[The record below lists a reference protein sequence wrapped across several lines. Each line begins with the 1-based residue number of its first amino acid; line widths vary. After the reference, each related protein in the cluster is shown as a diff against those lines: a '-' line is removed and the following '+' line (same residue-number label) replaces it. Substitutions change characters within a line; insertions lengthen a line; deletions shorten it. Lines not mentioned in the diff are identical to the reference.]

1 VEAAM
6 SEAPKDL
13 TFDFGI
19 NFKSAAERVKG
30 EAAERIKRGGNEV
43 PYHHGFLDDLLRG
56 ISANDLIVIGA
67 ETGAGKTEFARAVAA
82 NNAKSGRRVYYFA
95 LEAEENEIERRTK
108 FQIIL
113 EVASKRL
120 RERNER
126 LDWDRINY
134 PDWYRGQLEDV
145 FGDFN
150 DEADR
155 EFALE
160 YSNLHTYYRGSKFDH
175 EDIKRLFLAI
185 QSDAELIIL
194 DHLHYVDIDDENENR
209 GFKKTVKMIRDVAL
223 GIGRPVILIVHLRK
237 RDLRAKAI
245 VPDVEMV
252 HGSSDIAKICTR
264 AIMLAPA
271 RSMPNAKP
279 HLSNTFFYVPKD
291 RVGGATG
298 LVALCTF
305 DRGLR
310 RYDDL
315 YTLGRMSADGTEF
328 EPLESDIPRWAK
340 RARRTTSSQWNGGG
354 K

>member
-1 VEAAM
+1 M
-6 SEAPKDL
+6 SDKKEL
-13 TFDFGI
+13 VFDFGI
-19 NFKSAAERVKG
+19 NFKSAGERVKG
-30 EAAERIKRGGNEV
+30 EAAERVARGKNEV
-43 PYHHGFLDDLLRG
+43 PYYHGFLDDLLRG

-82 NNAKSGRRVYYFA
+82 SNAKAGRRVYYFA

-120 RERNER
+120 RERGEK
-126 LDWDRINY
+126 LDWDPINY
-134 PDWYRGQLEDV
+134 PDWYRGQLEGV
-145 FGDFN
+145 LGEFN
-150 DEADR
+150 EEADQA
-155 EFALE
+155 FALE
-160 YSNLHTYYRGSKFDH
+160 YGHLHTYYRGSKFDH
-175 EDIKRLFLAI
+175 DDIKRLFLAI

-194 DHLHYVDIDDENENR
+194 DHLHYVDIEDENENR

-237 RDLRAKAI
+237 RDIRAKSI
-245 VPDVEMV
+245 VPDIEMV

-271 RSMPNAKP
+271 RSKPNVQP

-298 LVALCTF
+298 LVALCVF

-310 RYDDL
+310 RYHDN
-315 YTLGRMSADGTEF
+315 YTLGRISADGTEF
-328 EPLESDIPRWAK
+328 EPLEKDVPRWAK
-340 RARRTTSSQWNGGG
+340 RAYRPSSSNWEGT

>member
-1 VEAAM
+1 M

-13 TFDFGI
+13 VFDFGI
-19 NFKSAAERVKG
+19 NFKSAGERVKG
-30 EAAERIKRGGNEV
+30 EAAERVARGKNEV

-82 NNAKSGRRVYYFA
+82 NNAKAGRRVYYFA

-113 EVASKRL
+113 DIAAKRL
-120 RERNER
+120 SEKGQR
-126 LDWDRINY
+126 LDWDRVNY

-145 FGDFN
+145 FGEFN
-150 DEADR
+150 DAADQA
-155 EFALE
+155 FALE
-160 YSNLHTYYRGSKFDH
+160 YGHLHTYYRGSKFDH

-237 RDLRAKAI
+237 RDIRAKAI
-245 VPDVEMV
+245 VPDIEMV

-271 RSMPNAKP
+271 RSRPNPQP
-279 HLSNTFFYVPKD
+279 HLSNTFFHVPKD

-298 LVALCTF
+298 LVALCVF

-310 RYDDL
+310 QYHDN
-315 YTLGRMSADGTEF
+315 YTLGRISADGAEF
-328 EPLESDIPRWAK
+328 EPLEKDVPRWAK
-340 RARRTTSSQWNGGG
+340 RAYRPSSSNWEGA